1 MATST
6 ERINQIMK
14 EKKLRQID
22 VLNLAKPFQQKYNI
36 KFSKSH
42 LSQYVNGKSNPDNEK
57 IFLLSKIF
65 GVTEAWLL
73 GYNVPRYERLE
84 ETKIN
89 ASLTPQ
95 SLKIPVLGTVAAGI
109 PISAVEDILDYEE
122 IPLTWQNQGEFFGLR
137 IKGDSMKP
145 DINNGDIVIVK
156 QQSTAYNGDVVIALV
171 NGDDVTCKKFEKLD
185 NGIMLISNNSEYSPM
200 YFSNEEV
207 VTKPVVIIGRVVELR
222 RKF

>member
-22 VLNLAKPFQQKYNI
+22 VLNLAKPFQEKYNI
-36 KFSKSH
+36 KFYKSH

-57 IFLLSKIF
+57 IFLLSKVF
-65 GVTEAWLL
+65 GVSEAWLL
-73 GYNVPRYERLE
+73 GYDVPRYKVTE
-84 ETKIN
+84 EFDEDISPK
-89 ASLTPQ
+89 PQ
-95 SLKIPVLGTVAAGI
+95 GLKIPVLGTVAAGI

-122 IPLTWQNQGEFFGLR
+122 IPQSWQNQGEFFGLR

-145 DINNGDIVIVK
+145 DINDGDTVIVK
-156 QQSTAYNGDVVIALV
+156 QQSTANNGDVVIALV
-171 NGDDVTCKKFEKLD
+171 NGDDATCKKFEKLD

-207 VTKPVVIIGRVVELR
+207 TTKPVVIVGRVVELR